1 MNLLVVDDHPV
12 NRKLLRV
19 SFEAEGHAVC
29 EAADGVEALLV
40 LREQQVDAVVSD
52 ILMPNMDGY
61 RLCHEI
67 RRNPAHAA
75 LPVIFYTGTYDSPGD
90 RQLARSVGAD
100 RYIVKPAPARVLLEA
115 IAEVCGQ
122 ANRGAAGTG
131 APDEMFVIKQYNA
144 ALVTKLEERNKEL
157 RESEERFRQLAENI
171 DAVCW
176 LTDEARKTVLYIS
189 PAYENVWG
197 RTCESLMASPGAWL
211 DAVHP
216 EDRPRIVT
224 AATAPQR
231 EGTYDEEYR
240 IVRPDG
246 SVRWVRDRAFPVRD
260 AEGRIYRIAGVAQ
273 DITRNK
279 EAEQQQ
285 RLQLAALE
293 TTANAVVIT
302 NRGGRIL
309 WVNRAFTE
317 LTGFTPAEAVG
328 QTPRI
333 LKSGLHDFAFYEEL
347 WRTITAGKTW
357 RGEFVNRRKDGTI
370 FADAHT
376 ITPVRNDAGDVTHF
390 VGIMHDVTARRRTED
405 ELAATHAQ
413 LRHLLEHSP
422 VITYSLQFE
431 GGLLVPTFVSDNI
444 TRLLG
449 YSVAEALA
457 RDWWLRNLHPD
468 DRKRA
473 VEADPGA
480 AGASDTQVEY
490 RIRHRDG
497 SYRWVED
504 SRRLLRDASGQPAEI
519 IGVWT
524 DIDARRRAE
533 QERRQTEER
542 FEKIFHSS
550 PIAIGY
556 GTLDE
561 GRLIEM
567 NGEYL
572 DFFGYRREEMVGRT
586 DLELKL
592 WADPGA
598 RAAMLEK
605 FKAEGRVHNIEV
617 RLRRKTGETRMALM
631 SGEKMLLGG
640 EPVLIAMFVDV
651 TEKKQLESDLFRAL
665 RVESVG
671 RLASGIAHDM
681 NNILAPILMSAPL
694 LRMGLPPADVEST
707 LATIETSAKRGAS
720 LVRQLLIYGRGV
732 EGERGPV
739 RPADLIEEIGKI
751 ARETFPR
758 SITISTRWADSLRT
772 VRGDATQLHQILL
785 NLCVNSRDAM
795 PDGGTIEISAENI
808 DLDSSYASMNPDAKP
823 GPHVLMRVA
832 DTGTG
837 IAPEIRDRIFDP
849 FFTTKE
855 VGKGTGLGL
864 STVLGIVKSHGGF
877 LSVTSEPGQGSTFD
891 VYLPVAPDAPEPSA
905 SERRGEA
912 PKGNQELILLVDDE
926 DNIRTITRETL
937 LRHNYRVVT
946 AADGAEASLAFARQA
961 DQISLVI
968 ADIDMPV
975 MDGVNLVRVVRKI
988 RPAMKFI
995 VSSGLSGGKG
1005 MHGRLA
1011 ELNALGVKT
1020 ILMKPYTAD
1029 RILAAVH
1036 SELSGK

>member
-1 MNLLVVDDHPV
+1 MNLLVVGDHAAS
-12 NRKLLRV
+12 RSHLRV
-19 SFEAEGHAVC
+19 ALEAEGHAVY
-29 EAADGVEALLV
+29 EAADGGEALRV
-40 LREQQVDAVVSD
+40 LRKSPIDAVISD
-52 ILMPNMDGY
+52 ILMSNMDGC
-61 RLCHEI
+61 RLCREI
-67 RRNPAHAA
+67 RRSPAHAA
-75 LPVIFYTGTYDSPGD
+75 LPVILCTGNDDPAGN
-90 RQLARSVGAD
+90 RQLARSAGAD
-100 RYIVKPAPARVLLEA
+100 RYFVKPVAPRVLLDA
-115 IAEVCGQ
+115 IAEV
-122 ANRGAAGTG
+122 GAQGRRADAA
-131 APDEMFVIKQYNA
+131 APDDMFVLEHYDA
-144 ALVTKLEERNKEL
+144 ALVTKLQERNEEL

-171 DAVCW
+171 DAVFW
-176 LTDEARKTVLYIS
+176 LTDEARTAVLYVS
-189 PAYENVWG
+189 PAYEKIWG
-197 RTCESLMASPGAWL
+197 RTCESLKASPRAWL
-211 DAVHP
+211 EAVHP
-216 EDRPRIVT
+216 DDRARVLA

-231 EGTYDEEYR
+231 ERNFDEEYR

-246 SVRWVRDRAFPVRD
+246 SLCWIREQTFPVRD
-260 AEGRIYRIAGVAQ
+260 GDGRIYRIAGVAQ
-273 DITRNK
+273 DITRAR
-279 EAEQQQ
+279 EAAQHQ

-293 TTANAVVIT
+293 TTANAVLIAD
-302 NRGGRIL
+302 RGGRIL
-309 WVNRAFTE
+309 WVNPAFTA
-317 LTGFTPAEAVG
+317 LTGYTPAEAIG
-328 QTPRI
+328 KTPRI
-333 LKSGLHDFAFYEEL
+333 LKSGLHDRTFYEAM
-347 WRTITAGKTW
+347 WRAIAAGTTW
-357 RGEFVNRRKDGTI
+357 RGEFVNRRKDGTL

-376 ITPVRNDAGDVTHF
+376 ITPVRNDTGEVTHF
-390 VGIMHDVTARRRTED
+390 VGIMHDITARRRTED

-431 GGLLVPTFVSDNI
+431 DGLLVPAFVSDNV

-449 YSVAEALA
+449 YSVSEALV

-480 AGASDTQVEY
+480 GGVSDTRVEY

-504 SRRLLRDASGQPAEI
+504 SRRLLRDAVGKPAEI
-519 IGVWT
+519 VGVWT

-561 GRLIEM
+561 GRLLEM

-572 DFFGYRREEMVGRT
+572 EFFGYGRDEMIGRT
-586 DLELKL
+586 DLELNL

-605 FKAEGRVHNIEV
+605 FRAEGRVHNIEV
-617 RLRRKTGETRMALM
+617 RLRRKSGEVRVALM
-631 SGEKMLLGG
+631 SGEKMLLGR

-732 EGERGPV
+732 EGERGAV

-751 ARETFPR
+751 VRETFPR
-758 SITISTRWADSLRT
+758 NITISTRWADTLRT

-823 GPHVLMRVA
+823 GPYVVVRVA

-837 IAPEIRDRIFDP
+837 IAPEIRDRIFEP

-855 VGKGTGLGL
+855 IGKGTGLGL

-877 LSVTSEPGQGSTFD
+877 LRVASELSQGSTFEI
-891 VYLPVAPDAPEPSA
+891 YLPVVAEAAQPSGSERPDA
-905 SERRGEA
+905 A
-912 PKGNQELILLVDDE
+912 PMGNQELILVVDDE
-926 DNIRTITRETL
+926 ENIRTITRETL
-937 LRHNYRVVT
+937 LRHNYRVVS
-946 AADGAEASLAFARQA
+946 AADGAEASVVFARQA
-961 DQISLVI
+961 GEIRLVI

-975 MDGVNLVRVVRKI
+975 MDGVNLVRVVQKI

-995 VSSGLSGGKG
+995 VSSGLSAGKG
-1005 MHGRLA
+1005 VHGRLA
-1011 ELNALGVKT
+1011 ELNSLGVKT

-1036 SELSGK
+1036 SELAGG